1 MYQIKGQSLLSVILG
16 TMILFFL
23 SMVPF
28 DSLAIEKDHPILK
41 HSWMRWDKE
50 YWPTEPVR
58 GGILHTASNEYIGL
72 MNPYHWPV
80 NDWVT
85 IGNLYEQ
92 YVYVDG
98 KYKANVPWIFRTWE
112 YLDPKTVVTKIEK
125 GIQFF
130 DGSVMNAECIK
141 YNFEWIMDKKSG
153 TWARAYFK
161 SIKSIEILDEYTI
174 KWHFKKPW
182 AGFIGSMNYMGYPI
196 SAKALKGDMA
206 LRAYEKLEAKLKK
219 AKKAIAKAEKKAKRT
234 AEKGGAKA
242 QKAAAK
248 LEKAIKKMK
257 DLEKKAKIAA
267 ELAEG
272 AKNLDLHPVGSG
284 AYMLDEARPGN
295 YLKLKR
301 NPNWWFAKLIGKDMP
316 YFDGM
321 KVTVIPDPAIRLA
334 NLRAGKID
342 VLGIPKSQ
350 YNMIK
355 DDPKLNVYVTP
366 QSNTVALQFNHV
378 KGPCQDIRVRKA
390 ISHAIDRKALIA
402 GVQFGLAQ
410 IASGIY
416 PGRHYCHNPSLKPV
430 SFDPEL
436 SKRLLTEAGYSKGL
450 TLTGYAGNDTE
461 SQTRVEAVKATLTQV
476 GIEWKVDFLETAAAT
491 DRLKNLEYDLASGGW
506 TYIFNPDSV
515 ATGLYH
521 PEGSFN
527 YGRSNNKKAV
537 ALIEA
542 GLEETNREKRLK
554 LYQELDKVL
563 YDNYE
568 DAWLWW
574 STGVVTYRKVI
585 QGYNYEF
592 DIQGGEGYG
601 RSHHNWFIDGRRK

>member
-1 MYQIKGQSLLSVILG
+1 MKSSNKLGLLTAVLATV
-16 TMILFFL
+16 TMFL
-23 SMVPF
+23 TMMPSHSF
-28 DSLAIEKDHPILK
+28 AIDKDHPILQ

-50 YWPTEPVR
+50 YWPTEPVP
-58 GGILHTASNEYIGL
+58 GGILHTASSQYIGL

-98 KYKANVPWIFRTWE
+98 NYKANVPWIFRTWE

-125 GIQFF
+125 GIQFV

-141 YNFEWIMDKKSG
+141 YNFEWIVDKKSG

-161 SIKSIEILDEYTI
+161 PIKSIEVLDEYTI
-174 KWHFKKPW
+174 KWHFNKPW

-196 SAKALKGDMA
+196 SAKALKADVA
-206 LRAYEKLEAKLKK
+206 FREYKKLEDKLKR
-219 AKKAIAKAEKKAKRT
+219 AKKAVDKAEKKAKKA

-242 QKAAAK
+242 QKAEAK
-248 LEKAIKKMK
+248 LKKAIKKMK
-257 DLEKKAKIAA
+257 DLEEKADRAA
-267 ELAEG
+267 KLTEG

-284 AYMLDEARPGN
+284 AYLLDEARPGN

-316 YFDGM
+316 YFDGL

-334 NLRAGKID
+334 NLRAGKLD
-342 VLGIPKSQ
+342 VLSIPKSQ

-378 KGPCQDIRVRKA
+378 KGPCQDMRVRKA
-390 ISHAIDRKALIA
+390 ISHAIDRKALVA
-402 GVQFGLAQ
+402 GIQFGLAEV
-410 IASGIY
+410 ASGIY
-416 PGRHYCHNPSLKPV
+416 PGKHYCHNPALKPI

-436 SKRLLTEAGYSKGL
+436 SKKLLAEAGFSNGL
-450 TLTGYAGNDTE
+450 TLHGYAGNDTE
-461 SQTRVEAVKATLTQV
+461 SQTRVEAIKEMLTQV
-476 GIEWKVDFLETAAAT
+476 GIDWKVDFLESAAAT

-527 YGRSNNKKAV
+527 YGRSKNKKAV
-537 ALIEA
+537 AMIEA
-542 GLEETNREKRLK
+542 GLEETNTEKRMK

-574 STGVVTYRKVI
+574 TTGVVAYRKVI
-585 QGYNYEF
+585 QGYNHDF
-592 DIQGGEGYG
+592 NVKGGEGYG
-601 RSHHNWFIDGRRK
+601 RSHHNWFKAGKR